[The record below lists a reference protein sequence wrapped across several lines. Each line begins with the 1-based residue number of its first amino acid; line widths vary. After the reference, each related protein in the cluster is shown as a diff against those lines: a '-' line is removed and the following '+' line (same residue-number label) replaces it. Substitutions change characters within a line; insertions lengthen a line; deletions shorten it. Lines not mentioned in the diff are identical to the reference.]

1 MVLPAS
7 KPKIVKKRTAKF
19 VRFESDRRIRV
30 KQSWRKPRGID
41 NCVRRR
47 FKGTRPMPKIGYGSN
62 KKTRN
67 MLPSGFLKFRVSN
80 VSDLNM
86 LLMHNKKYAAEISS
100 KVSTRKRREI
110 IARAAELNVKV
121 INKNARLRSEEQQ

>member
-1 MVLPAS
+1 
-7 KPKIVKKRTAKF
+7 
-19 VRFESDRRIRV
+19 
-30 KQSWRKPRGID
+30 
-41 NCVRRR
+41 
-47 FKGTRPMPKIGYGSN
+47 MPKIGYGSN
-62 KKTRN
+62 KKTKN
-67 MLPSGFLKFRVSN
+67 MLKNGFLKFRVAN

-100 KVSTRKRREI
+100 SVSTRKRREI